1 MLSAVLRNIF
11 FTETHVGDNGHVFV
25 HMKLIPSSNSFAVC
39 FRNFNFLAIQRVNVL
54 QTVDPR
60 AFKTSQG
67 IRGGAPLSGSA
78 AVGAAQQNS
87 ICQSELDLQLSAV
100 CQSMYCF
107 VPPKSLA
114 LSRALGPTLSP

>member
-1 MLSAVLRNIF
+1 MSAFRGSSEYFFSLKLMLA
-11 FTETHVGDNGHVFV
+11 TTDMVFV

-54 QTVDPR
+54 QTVNPR

-78 AVGAAQQNS
+78 AVGAAQ
-87 ICQSELDLQLSAV
+87 
-100 CQSMYCF
+100 
-107 VPPKSLA
+107 
-114 LSRALGPTLSP
+114 

>member
-1 MLSAVLRNIF
+1 MSAFRGSSEYCF

-39 FRNFNFLAIQRVNVL
+39 FRIFNFLAIQRVNVL

-67 IRGGAPLSGSA
+67 ILGGAPLSGSA
-78 AVGAAQQNS
+78 AVGAA
-87 ICQSELDLQLSAV
+87 
-100 CQSMYCF
+100 
-107 VPPKSLA
+107 P
-114 LSRALGPTLSP
+114 

>member
-1 MLSAVLRNIF
+1 MGGAEDAFLRRRHMRDSETITARTTDGGKEERKDIF

-39 FRNFNFLAIQRVNVL
+39 FRNFNILAIQRVNVL

-67 IRGGAPLSGSA
+67 IPSGAPLSGSA
-78 AVGAAQQNS
+78 AVGAAQ
-87 ICQSELDLQLSAV
+87 
-100 CQSMYCF
+100 
-107 VPPKSLA
+107 
-114 LSRALGPTLSP
+114 

>member
-1 MLSAVLRNIF
+1 MSLRIDSELWCLLSAVLRNIF

-54 QTVDPR
+54 QTVDPPV
-60 AFKTSQG
+60 FKTSQG

-78 AVGAAQQNS
+78 AGGAAQ
-87 ICQSELDLQLSAV
+87 
-100 CQSMYCF
+100 
-107 VPPKSLA
+107 
-114 LSRALGPTLSP
+114 

>member
-1 MLSAVLRNIF
+1 MSAFRGSSEYFFPLKLMLATTDMI
-11 FTETHVGDNGHVFV
+11 FV

-39 FRNFNFLAIQRVNVL
+39 FRIFNFLAIQRVNVL

-78 AVGAAQQNS
+78 AVGAAQ
-87 ICQSELDLQLSAV
+87 
-100 CQSMYCF
+100 
-107 VPPKSLA
+107 
-114 LSRALGPTLSP
+114 